1 MQQMFW
7 ALEMLKYVLSVEG
20 VVTQTQ
26 DSGREEEGRGGEGCA
41 GFPKPFLGDLDG
53 LPHKSQPW
61 MKVKGY
67 LVFIF

>member
-7 ALEMLKYVLSVEG
+7 ALEILKYVLSVEG

-26 DSGREEEGRGGEGCA
+26 DSGREARGGVCWL
-41 GFPKPFLGDLDG
+41 PKPFLGDLDG
-53 LPHKSQPW
+53 QPHKSQPW

-67 LVFIF
+67 LGFIF